1 MTQVVERPTT
11 VDSESSSPPPHPHFT
26 LSSVA
31 IIGLALALLAAAIA
45 VGALFVTASRDSVDD
60 AIVAEKVDE
69 FLAEAATSGTATPAD
84 PSDPLAGV
92 GVQALPANVI
102 PDFVPK
108 AELAP
113 TPASEINVSYA
124 PAVPPAS
131 GRTTQAIVEVH
142 FEVVEGINAITP
154 DGVEYETWG
163 YRLSGDDAV
172 TMGTPGPMIRARVGD
187 VLRFTVT
194 NPAGNQHPHN
204 VDFHAV
210 TGQGGGAAD
219 TVVAPGE
226 TKTIEARMLYP
237 GIFMYHCAFG
247 DVPAHI
253 SHGMIGGI
261 LVDPVQPLPAADN
274 ELYVVQSEYYTTS
287 TDPGLVETDRT
298 ALTDE
303 NPTFVVFNG
312 AVGAL
317 TGDNAPT
324 MQVGER
330 TRIYFVNGGLNLTS
344 SFHAIGSHWDAV
356 YPEGALLNPP
366 LRGSQTTLV
375 ATGSGVVVDLI
386 GQVPQ
391 TVLLVDHS
399 LSRTFDKGALGQ
411 IVIEGPENPEIF
423 EAIGL
428 AEAGGEAD
436 DGAEAAPGDA
446 DTTIAMVAGS
456 WQSQPMD
463 ALDEFAEVED
473 PTDYSVNVLVIKQHT
488 TVTWVNED
496 PEMIHTVT
504 DVDGTFDSGFMATGD
519 TWSYQFDEV
528 GEFEYFCTP
537 HPWMRAKVIVEP
549 AA

>member
-1 MTQVVERPTT
+1 MTQTAQRP
-11 VDSESSSPPPHPHFT
+11 SKSQQPPSPPPHPHWT
-26 LSSVA
+26 LGGVA
-31 IIGLALALLAAAIA
+31 IMGLVTALLAGAIA
-45 VGALFVTASRDSVDD
+45 TGALFVTAGRDSVDD
-60 AIVAEKVDE
+60 SIVAETVDE
-69 FLAEAATSGTATPAD
+69 LLAEVGTTDTVSSGGAQAAPTEANT
-84 PSDPLAGV
+84 
-92 GVQALPANVI
+92 ALPADVI
-102 PDFVPK
+102 PEFTPK

-113 TPASEINVSYA
+113 APASEINVSYA

-131 GRTTQAIVEVH
+131 GRTSQAIVEVH
-142 FEVVEGINAITP
+142 FEVVEGVTAITP

-163 YRLSGDDAV
+163 YRISGDDSA

-194 NPAGNQHPHN
+194 NPAGNQRPHN
-204 VDFHAV
+204 VDLHAV

-219 TVVAPGE
+219 TTVAPGE
-226 TKTIEARMLYP
+226 TKTIEARLLYP

-253 SHGMIGGI
+253 AHGMVGGI
-261 LVDPVQPLPAADN
+261 LVDPAEPLPAVDQ
-274 ELYVVQSEYYTTS
+274 ELYVVQSEYYTSS

-298 ALTDE
+298 AMTDE
-303 NPTFVVFNG
+303 NPSFVVFNG

-324 MQVGER
+324 MQVGEKM
-330 TRIYFVNGGLNLTS
+330 RIYFINGGLNLIS

-356 YPEGALLNPP
+356 YPEGALLNAP

-375 ATGSGVVVDLI
+375 PTGSGVAVELI

-399 LSRTFDKGALGQ
+399 LSRAFDKGALGQ
-411 IVIEGPENPEIF
+411 IVIEGQENPEIF
-423 EAIGL
+423 EAMGA
-428 AEAGGEAD
+428 AEVGED
-436 DGAEAAPGDA
+436 DDDAVPGDSG
-446 DTTIAMVAGS
+446 TTISMVPGA
-456 WQSQPMD
+456 WEPQPMD
-463 ALDEFAEVED
+463 APDEFAEVED
-473 PTDYSVNVLVIKQHT
+473 PTDYSVNVLVVKQGT
-488 TVTWVNED
+488 TVTWVNDD
-496 PEMIHTVT
+496 PEMIHTAT
-504 DVDGTFDSGFMATGD
+504 AVDGSFDSGFMQTGD

-549 AA
+549 